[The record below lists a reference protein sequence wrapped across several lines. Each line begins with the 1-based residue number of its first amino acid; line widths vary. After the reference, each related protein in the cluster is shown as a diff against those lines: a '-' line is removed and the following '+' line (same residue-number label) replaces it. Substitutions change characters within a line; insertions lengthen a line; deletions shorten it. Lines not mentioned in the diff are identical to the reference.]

1 MKKLVDFYAS
11 PFDED
16 HKDWLEEEK
25 ENINYDSSEA
35 K

>member
-25 ENINYDSSEA
+25 EENNTNIQ
-35 K
+35 